1 MTWLSENLAT
11 LGDLTARHLIL
22 AGVPLLLG
30 LLLALPL
37 GYAAHRWPRAYTPLV
52 TTSGLL
58 YTIPSLALFI
68 LMPLLLGTRIL
79 DPVNVVVAMTVY
91 TVALLV
97 RTVADGL
104 RSVPADVERAA
115 AAMGLGALRRFA
127 TVELPLAVPVIGAGL
142 RVAAVSNVS
151 IVSVASLIGVPQ
163 LGDLLTDGYNRVIVD
178 ELLIGMLACILLA
191 LALDTLIRLL
201 TRTLS
206 PWQHLAPGAAT

>member
-11 LGDLTARHLIL
+11 LGDLTARHLVL